1 MDEADVIVVGAGPV
15 GAVLAM
21 LLGNAGV
28 RTLVLEK
35 GSFPRDKPC
44 GEGLMPGGVAV
55 LEGLGI
61 DLAREGFPSL
71 SGIRYRTLEGGS
83 AFGAFRAR
91 PGLPDHGFGV
101 RRSRFDSFLAERA
114 AGTPNV
120 ELRTGCTVHAI
131 ERAAGGFLVETGQG
145 TATAAYLVGADGLR
159 STTRGLLGWS
169 RPPQAPHRHAL
180 VSHLAVPRHGIRDVI
195 VSLLPGKEVYV
206 APSGPD
212 EVLAV
217 VLGPL
222 GSLRD
227 PGATVLESYRAAVT
241 AAHPDFAGAGTGR
254 VRGAGPF
261 RVGSRTVAADGA
273 FLVGD
278 AAGFVDPITGDAMAA
293 GFRAA
298 DQLAG
303 LLGGSVPA
311 PEARYRRWHARQWR
325 TRRLVTA
332 IALRLTASPRLARRA
347 LAGLGRNP
355 GALESL
361 LEVNS
366 GTRSLGSVPLRDWSA
381 LAGI

>member
-1 MDEADVIVVGAGPV
+1 VDEADVIVVGAGPV

-71 SGIRYRTLEGGS
+71 SGIRWRLEGSS
-83 AFGAFRAR
+83 AFGAFKAR
-91 PGLPDHGFGV
+91 PGVPDHGFGV

-120 ELRTGCTVHAI
+120 ELRTGSTVNAI
-131 ERAAGGFLVETGQG
+131 ERAAGGFRVETGDG
-145 TATAAYLVGADGLR
+145 TASAAYLVGADGLR

-169 RPPQAPHRHAL
+169 KAPQAPHRHAL
-180 VSHLAVPRHGIRDVI
+180 VSHLAVPAHGVREVT

-217 VLGPL
+217 VLGPM

-227 PGATVLESYRAAVT
+227 PGATVIDSYRRAVT
-241 AAHPDFAGAGTGR
+241 TAHPEFAGATTGR

-261 RVGSRTVAADGA
+261 RVGSRTVAAEGA

-298 DQLAG
+298 AQLAG
-303 LLGGSVPA
+303 LLGGSIAA
-311 PEARYRRWHARQWR
+311 PEARYRRWHAGQWR

-332 IALRLTASPRLARRA
+332 IALRLTGSPRLARRA

-355 GALESL
+355 RALESL

-366 GTRSLGSVPLRDWSA
+366 GTRSVGSVPLRDWSA